1 VTGFIIFTTMVLG
14 GQIMETINNTELK
27 ITHVATPEDLALTA
41 LDMFINS
48 ADKAIQ
54 EKGTFNVAIS
64 GGQTPTKFFELLGTT
79 AEAGT
84 VQWDRVHL
92 FWVDERCV
100 PPDDQAS
107 NYRLAAQSFLP
118 KVAIPEANVHRMAGE
133 CTDYAKAVSDYAGT
147 LFRVFNLNPG
157 QVPQFDLIVLG
168 MGPDGHVGS
177 LFPNAYARFDTD
189 ALVSTVYFVG
199 GDYSRIT
206 LTHPVLCAA
215 SKLVVLVS
223 GPEKAEILRDVMH
236 GELDEV
242 KYPVHTLWPVLN
254 KIAWLIDDQAAK
266 FL

>member
-1 VTGFIIFTTMVLG
+1 
-14 GQIMETINNTELK
+14 METINNTELN

-48 ADKAIQ
+48 ANKAIQ
-54 EKGTFNVAIS
+54 AKGTFNVAIS
-64 GGQTPTKFFELLGTT
+64 GGQTPTKFFELLGGT

-100 PPDDQAS
+100 PPDAEAS
-107 NYRLAAQSFLP
+107 NYRLAAQTFLA
-118 KVAIPEANVHRMAGE
+118 KVPIPEANVHRVPGE
-133 CTDYAKAVSDYAGT
+133 WADYAKAVRDYAGT
-147 LFRVFNLNPG
+147 IHRVFNLAPG

-189 ALVSTVYFVG
+189 ALVSVVYFAG

-215 SKLVVLVS
+215 SHLVVLVS
-223 GPEKAEILRDVMH
+223 GPEKAEILRDVMQS
-236 GELDEV
+236 ELDEV
-242 KYPVHTLWPVLN
+242 KYPVHTLWPILHKVT
-254 KIAWLIDDQAAK
+254 WVIDSQAAK
-266 FL
+266 YL